1 MNVRGTFRAAPDRA
15 PQCESRF
22 PYPAPKVAVK
32 KQPEE
37 IRDSRYRESR
47 MIFCV
52 EKLLKTDFCK
62 KQETPNKPTVK
73 TVSFG
78 EG

>member
-1 MNVRGTFRAAPDRA
+1 
-15 PQCESRF
+15 
-22 PYPAPKVAVK
+22 
-32 KQPEE
+32 
-37 IRDSRYRESR
+37 
-47 MIFCV
+47 MIFYV
-52 EKLLKTDFCK
+52 DKLLKTDFCK